1 VVCAIAT
8 TDSGGYNDLYNH
20 WSYYFYSE
28 EEMKIELELYR
39 ENEDGSTDF
48 NINLDGEAIE
58 FLVRKAIM
66 DCVIEGIEAGKRATP
81 TEETE

>member
-1 VVCAIAT
+1 
-8 TDSGGYNDLYNH
+8 
-20 WSYYFYSE
+20 
-28 EEMKIELELYR
+28 MKIELELYR